1 MLCCTSHPANPFL
14 ACVWKLSSEEMC
26 LNCFPEFFELLSRAQ
41 STRANDQRG
50 LLNKDDLVLPDFL
63 RLTPPT
69 SSVSVSSNLA
79 CSTPNSLKPVR
90 ENGIPS
96 RSPLTSSLRSE
107 SLDSSLSSSANG
119 HSRRCLMPPPR
130 HPTFGTHMSPILRP
144 SDTRPTLRTVE
155 EDANTDL
162 TLISEGDI
170 SSPTLLP
177 PSPSPVLSFD
187 SNLPAANFTPP
198 PPCPQA
204 KDMGEEGKSSSGIST
219 V

>member
-162 TLISEGDI
+162 TLIGEGDI

-177 PSPSPVLSFD
+177 PSPSPVSSFN
-187 SNLPAANFTPP
+187 SSLPAANFTPP
-198 PPCPQA
+198 PPCSQA
-204 KDMGEEGKSSSGIST
+204 KDTGEEGKSSSGIST